1 VLITV
6 VLAVVTLLPGPARA
20 VPPPGSGPM
29 AAPAVTAAA
38 AAASAGAATTSA
50 GAAGGRWVAP
60 LPGPVVVV
68 RPFAPPPVPW
78 LPGHRG
84 VDLAAERGD
93 VVRAARA
100 GTVTVAGDIAGRGV
114 VVVSHLGGLRTTYE
128 PVVAVVAV
136 GDAVDAGD
144 VIGTLA
150 GGDVHCGGAAPCL
163 HWGLRRGRDYLDPM
177 LLIEPMRPV
186 LLPP

>member
-1 VLITV
+1 
-6 VLAVVTLLPGPARA
+6 
-20 VPPPGSGPM
+20 M
-29 AAPAVTAAA
+29 
-38 AAASAGAATTSA
+38 
-50 GAAGGRWVAP
+50 
-60 LPGPVVVV
+60 
-68 RPFAPPPVPW
+68 PW

-150 GGDVHCGGAAPCL
+150 GGDVHCGGGPE
-163 HWGLRRGRDYLDPM
+163 RGHSTSCDSASLARSCSTALVCIWQMRDSVTPSTWP
-177 LLIEPMRPV
+177 ISARVRPS
-186 LLPP
+186 